1 MNLDATFK
9 IQNIRSF
16 NLSETGLSSMRKKVK
31 AALLE
36 EDDIVMLTNVQIGQN
51 RRTIEREFLFGGKTP
66 YEIYTNSKSSE
77 AKGVLIAIKIK
88 ANIQVLD
95 VRKDEEDR
103 ILIQKTLIEQLLWDA
118 SMMTIETTQS
128 T

>member
-1 MNLDATFK
+1 
-9 IQNIRSF
+9 
-16 NLSETGLSSMRKKVK
+16 MRKKVK
-31 AALLE
+31 ATLLE

-51 RRTIEREFLFGGKTP
+51 RRTIEREFLFGGKSP
-66 YEIYTNSKSSE
+66 YEIYTNSKASE

-103 ILIQKTLIEQLLWDA
+103 ILILKTLIGHATITMGCIYDDNRNNSKYLTKIDKLL
-118 SMMTIETTQS
+118 E
-128 T
+128 